1 MAVAPSTTVRD
12 VIRDLTGAG
21 TASVASLAER
31 VGATVAVAGSFASTG
46 GNVRFEVEILDAVSG
61 DLLRALDP
69 VAGPV
74 DSAEVV
80 IGSVA
85 EHTVVA
91 GDSLSAIA
99 NQYYGSGAKDKWM
112 AIYEANKELIGD
124 NPSLI
129 RVGQVLKI
137 PKLS

>member
-1 MAVAPSTTVRD
+1 MEPKKRKSADELKAELEERMKSREAKKAAAEPSRAD
-12 VIRDLTGAG
+12 RLK
-21 TASVASLAER
+21 AELEER
-31 VGATVAVAGSFASTG
+31 MKSREAKKAA
-46 GNVRFEVEILDAVSG
+46 
-61 DLLRALDP
+61 
-69 VAGPV
+69 
-74 DSAEVV
+74 AETQ
-80 IGSVA
+80 A
-85 EHTVVA
+85 EHTVVS

-99 NQYYGSGAKDKWM
+99 NQYYGSGAKEKWM